1 MKIATF
7 IPFTQKIPSNNQYTD
22 FLLDILIKLEEK
34 GHIKLNKK
42 ERHKLEEILSCSF
55 DQIEILDK
63 EEENIPFYGPDPIF
77 KKD

>member
-1 MKIATF
+1 MEIATF

-22 FLLDILIKLEEK
+22 FLLDILMELSEK
-34 GHIKLNKK
+34 GQIKLNKEEK
-42 ERHKLEEILSCSF
+42 DKLEEILSCSF

-77 KKD
+77 K